1 MPPLQLKGII
11 EYTTLAASTTQE
23 IAISAGV
30 PFLGS
35 VASLALAILKVVE
48 TVRANKEQCFQLVDE
63 IHTILC
69 AIIGI
74 SSASVGDGGIA
85 PAVFRDI
92 NSFME
97 TLQRIYSVMKSQ
109 QAMGRI
115 KQLFRQP
122 EMASKLHS
130 CQAELRQSQEKFQIQ
145 AGTQTAIETSRVQRN
160 AKQQH
165 EELIALI
172 DANPDL
178 TLGSDQSSS
187 GTRMTLSHSGHSII
201 SLTLLP
207 ARPQIFHGRDTELRD
222 VINILTQST
231 PARIAILGPGG
242 MGKTALTT
250 AALYHPD
257 VTRKYTERYFISCH
271 ATTTCTELIS
281 ILADYLGVEP
291 GSYLASRVAR
301 LLKYAPPTLL
311 VLDNFETPWESETR
325 PAVEEFLATVT
336 EVAHVALLIT
346 MRGAERPAK
355 VKWTRPFLLP
365 LRPLDDSAALRT
377 FVDIAGDDHEESI
390 VTQLLELTG
399 NLPLAVSLMA
409 SVVSHEG
416 CEKTL
421 SRWNTEKTRVLSDGY
436 DKGSSLEIS
445 LTMSL
450 TSSRMTPKA
459 QELLSLLS
467 ILPDGLSQGE
477 ILYSKLPI
485 RNVLGCK
492 STLIQ
497 TSLAYV
503 DVGKRLRVLSPV
515 REYVR
520 AVYPPSPP
528 LKAALRKHY
537 HEILRV
543 LNIQQTGAHVSE
555 NFRNLQVILADALSA
570 GCGDFRQTL
579 LSALRFDQLALEM
592 DPASQ
597 RLLETFD
604 PYLAEW
610 GADSVYGKYLA
621 NRVTTA
627 TAKDPDVHDY
637 IIRGN
642 SYFEGATPGSKV
654 EWYQALGIYY
664 ARQDQTV
671 AAIHWFRQ
679 AISAESTSENR
690 PAVLADSMCYLAR
703 ILNTVGKHSAGRI
716 WALRASK
723 HIENLGYL
731 VRESQAVTM
740 EAICC
745 ISLGDLSHATRCLN
759 HANELLVACGL
770 QQSWVYTNVELQR
783 AELFLLKTEYAEARR
798 LNGRIVER
806 ASSISL
812 EVVLARMNIALID
825 IQTGGEV
832 GPWVGPI
839 RREIDDCRALCKGL
853 LESPLNVM
861 ICDATLVDLEL
872 REGSLQGARS
882 KLEKYFM
889 ATRQNITDIEIF
901 CLERLADIGLGWK
914 DVERTMEWVVIF
926 LASAMG
932 RKNRLA
938 GMKALLFLG
947 AIFSVQQENDTA
959 LSLFEVACAEFA
971 AMGVYR
977 SHADCLRGMA
987 GVHEER
993 GDFAKAGDLLMKA
1006 RPLYER
1012 CQQAREIERLDAK
1025 VQAMKES
1032 SMASG
1037 HTLATLAQLRI
1048 PVEAPNSQNERSG
1061 DERIGD
1067 DRRCSDLIQ
1076 L

>member
-1 MPPLQLKGII
+1 MPSLELKGII

-35 VASLALAILKVVE
+35 VASLTLAILKVVE
-48 TVRANKEQCFQLVDE
+48 TVRANKEQCFRLVDK

-92 NSFME
+92 ESFME
-97 TLQRIYSVMKSQ
+97 TLQRIYSVMKAQ

-122 EMASKLHS
+122 EMASKLYS

-145 AGTQTAIETSRVQRN
+145 AGTQTAIETSRVQRD

-165 EELIALI
+165 EELMARIA
-172 DANPDL
+172 ANPDL
-178 TLGSDQSSS
+178 TSDSDQSSS
-187 GTRMTLSHSGHSII
+187 GTRTTLSHFGHSII

-207 ARPQIFHGRDTELRD
+207 ARPQIFHGRDIELRD
-222 VINILTQST
+222 VIDILTQST
-231 PARIAILGPGG
+231 PARIVILGPGG

-250 AALYHPD
+250 AALHHPD
-257 VTRKYTERYFISCH
+257 VTRKYAERYFISCH
-271 ATTTCTELIS
+271 ATTACTDLIS

-291 GSYLASRVAR
+291 GSYLAHRVTR
-301 LLKYAPPTLL
+301 FLKYAPPTLL
-311 VLDNFETPWESETR
+311 VLDNFETLWESETR

-377 FVDIAGDDHEESI
+377 FVDIAGDDHEESL
-390 VTQLLELTG
+390 VTQVLELTG

-409 SVVSHEG
+409 SVVSHDG

-445 LTMSL
+445 LTVSL
-450 TSSRMTPKA
+450 TSSRMTPEA
-459 QELLSLLS
+459 HELLSLLS

-477 ILYSKLPI
+477 ILHSKLPI

-503 DVGKRLRVLSPV
+503 DVGKRLRVLPPV

-537 HEILRV
+537 HEILRAWD
-543 LNIQQTGAHVSE
+543 IQRSNTHILE
-555 NFRNLQVILADALSA
+555 NFRNLQVLLADALSA

-579 LSALRFDQLALEM
+579 VSALRFDQFALGM
-592 DPASQ
+592 NPASQ

-610 GADSVYGKYLA
+610 GADSVYGKYLG
-621 NRVTTA
+621 NRVVSA

-642 SYFEGATPGSKV
+642 SYFERASPGRKV
-654 EWYQALGIYY
+654 EWYKVLGIYY
-664 ARQDQTV
+664 AKQDQT
-671 AAIHWFRQ
+671 ATAIHWYRQ
-679 AISAESTSENR
+679 VISAESASETP
-690 PAVLADSMCYLAR
+690 PAVLAESMCCLAQ
-703 ILNTVGKHSAGRI
+703 ILNTIGKHYAGRI

-723 HIENLGYL
+723 HIENLGSL
-731 VRESQAVTM
+731 AIESQALTM

-745 ISLGDLSHATRCLN
+745 RSLGDLPHATRCLN

-770 QQSWVYTNVELQR
+770 QQSWAYTNVEAQR

-798 LNGRIVER
+798 LNGRIVEH
-806 ASSISL
+806 ASPISL
-812 EVVLARMNIALID
+812 VVVVARVNIAFID
-825 IQTGGEV
+825 IQTGGEI

-839 RREIDDCRALCKGL
+839 RGEIDDCRALCKG
-853 LESPLNVM
+853 PLASTVGVM
-861 ICDATLVDLEL
+861 ICDAALVDLEL

-889 ATRQNITDIEIF
+889 ASRQHFAEMEIF

-914 DVERTMEWVVIF
+914 DIERTMEWAVIF
-926 LASAMG
+926 LASASG

-938 GMKALLFLG
+938 GTKALRCLG

-959 LSLFEVACAEFA
+959 LSLFEVACTGFA

-1025 VQAMKES
+1025 VQAMEELL
-1032 SMASG
+1032 MASG

-1061 DERIGD
+1061 DEKIGD
-1067 DRRCSDLIQ
+1067 DRRRSDLIR

>member
-1 MPPLQLKGII
+1 MPSLQLKGII

-23 IAISAGV
+23 IAISARV

-35 VASLALAILKVVE
+35 VASLTLAILKVVE

-74 SSASVGDGGIA
+74 SSASVGDGEFA
-85 PAVFRDI
+85 PAVLHDI

-145 AGTQTAIETSRVQRN
+145 AGTRTAIETSRVQRD

-172 DANPDL
+172 AANPDL
-178 TLGSDQSSS
+178 TLDSDQSSS
-187 GTRMTLSHSGHSII
+187 GTRTKLSHSGHSII
-201 SLTLLP
+201 SLALLP

-222 VINILTQST
+222 VIDILTQST

-250 AALYHPD
+250 AALHHPD

-271 ATTTCTELIS
+271 ATTTCTDLIS

-291 GSYLASRVAR
+291 GSYLANRVTR
-301 LLKYAPPTLL
+301 FLKYAPPTLL

-377 FVDIAGDDHEESI
+377 FVDIAGDDHEKSL
-390 VTQLLELTG
+390 VTQVLELTG

-416 CEKTL
+416 VPHKFQNDPE
-421 SRWNTEKTRVLSDGY
+421 
-436 DKGSSLEIS
+436 
-445 LTMSL
+445 
-450 TSSRMTPKA
+450 A

-503 DVGKRLRVLSPV
+503 DVGKRLRVLPPV

-528 LKAALRKHY
+528 VKAALRKHY

-543 LNIQQTGAHVSE
+543 WEIQRSNTHILE
-555 NFRNLQVILADALSA
+555 NFRNLQVLLADALSA

-579 LSALRFDQLALEM
+579 VSALRFDQFALGM
-592 DPASQ
+592 NPASQ

-610 GADSVYGKYLA
+610 GADSVYGQYLG
-621 NRVTTA
+621 NRVASA
-627 TAKDPDVHDY
+627 TARDPDVHDY

-642 SYFEGATPGSKV
+642 SYFERASPGRKV
-654 EWYQALGIYY
+654 AWYKALGIYY
-664 ARQDQTV
+664 ARQDQTA
-671 AAIHWFRQ
+671 AAIHWYRQ
-679 AISAESTSENR
+679 VISAESASETP
-690 PAVLADSMCYLAR
+690 PAVLADSMCCLAQ
-703 ILNTVGKHSAGRI
+703 ILNTIGKHSAGRI

-731 VRESQAVTM
+731 AAESQAATM

-745 ISLGDLSHATRCLN
+745 RSLGNLLHATRCLN
-759 HANELLVACGL
+759 HANELLLACGL
-770 QQSWVYTNVELQR
+770 QQSWAYTDVEAQR

-798 LNGRIVER
+798 LNSRIVER

-812 EVVLARMNIALID
+812 EVVIARVNIALID
-825 IQTGGEV
+825 IQTGGEI
-832 GPWVGPI
+832 GPWVEPI
-839 RREIDDCRALCKGL
+839 RGEIDDCRALCKGPL
-853 LESPLNVM
+853 ASTLNVM
-861 ICDATLVDLEL
+861 VCDATLVELEL
-872 REGSLQGARS
+872 REGSLQGARF

-889 ATRQNITDIEIF
+889 ATRRNFAEMEIF

-914 DVERTMEWVVIF
+914 DVERTMEWAMIF
-926 LASAMG
+926 LASALG
-932 RKNRLA
+932 TKNRLA
-938 GMKALLFLG
+938 GMRALRCLG

-959 LSLFEVACAEFA
+959 LSLFEVACAGFA

-987 GVHEER
+987 WVHEER
-993 GDFAKAGDLLMKA
+993 GDFAKAGDLLLKA

-1012 CQQAREIERLDAK
+1012 CQQAIEMERLDAK
-1025 VQAMKES
+1025 VQAMEES
-1032 SMASG
+1032 LMASG
-1037 HTLATLAQLRI
+1037 HTLATLAQLRV
-1048 PVEAPNSQNERSG
+1048 PGEAPNSQNERSG

-1067 DRRCSDLIQ
+1067 DRRRSDLIR